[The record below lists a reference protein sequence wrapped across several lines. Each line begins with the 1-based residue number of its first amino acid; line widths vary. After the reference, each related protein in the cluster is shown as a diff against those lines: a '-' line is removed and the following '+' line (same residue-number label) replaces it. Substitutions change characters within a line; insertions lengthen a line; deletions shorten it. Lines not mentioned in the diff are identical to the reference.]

1 MARKPLGPLAI
12 IPQFEDMVRT
22 PDATIKP
29 PPEDFV
35 SDILDDPIFQAL
47 GSMWNRIETSQEL
60 AVKHQENQV
69 AFMQGAANVGV
80 PIDVMR
86 KLMERMADQHG
97 EAVASRLLLRLRG
110 GGLESTVTSS
120 PGPPPA
126 PGAGG
131 VAVASTAVGPD
142 AGPDAPGMVT
152 TGSGGGPPGRSVE
165 TSAAPEMRSTMVG
178 TGAAGPWRWAR
189 TR

>member
-22 PDATIKP
+22 PDATIKL

-35 SDILDDPIFQAL
+35 SEILDDPIFQAL
-47 GSMWNRIETSQEL
+47 GTLWNKIETTQEL
-60 AVKHQENQV
+60 AVKHQENQL

-110 GGLESTVTSS
+110 GGGLESTVSAS

-131 VAVASTAVGPD
+131 VAMTSTA
-142 AGPDAPGMVT
+142 AGPDASPDAQ
-152 TGSGGGPPGRSVE
+152 S
-165 TSAAPEMRSTMVG
+165 
-178 TGAAGPWRWAR
+178 
-189 TR
+189 

>member
-35 SDILDDPIFQAL
+35 SEILDDPIFQAL

-86 KLMERMADQHG
+86 KLMERVADQHG
-97 EAVASRLLLRLRG
+97 EAIASRLLLKLRG
-110 GGLESTVTSS
+110 GLDATASS
-120 PGPPPA
+120 PSGGPPPAA

-131 VAVASTAVGPD
+131 VAVASTGVGPD
-142 AGPDAPGMVT
+142 APAMAT
-152 TGSGGGPPGRSVE
+152 TGSGSDGGPGGGPPGRDVGA
-165 TSAAPEMRSTMVG
+165 SAIPRC
-178 TGAAGPWRWAR
+178 AR
-189 TR
+189 